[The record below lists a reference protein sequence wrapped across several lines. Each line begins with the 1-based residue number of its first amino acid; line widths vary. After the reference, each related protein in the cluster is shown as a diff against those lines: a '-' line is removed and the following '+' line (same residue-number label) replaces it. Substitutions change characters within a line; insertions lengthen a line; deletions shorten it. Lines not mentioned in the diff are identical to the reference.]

1 MKFNTVN
8 PVTEEIIGEYETMAS
23 DEIFEIAGKV
33 NGAYKEWKRS
43 SIEDRSKHLMN
54 AARVLRK
61 NKDGYARLMTLEMGK
76 PMKES
81 LAEIEKCAWL
91 AEVYAR
97 NSQRWLSDTTVG
109 AAEKP
114 PLPVA
119 GVVLSQPCA
128 FLNVPS
134 GHLGYFFSGPGAAR
148 QGNCSHKIRIQQV
161 FYVNVIRYYCPE
173 CVLGIT
179 RLLQNLFNGQC
190 TLGNL
195 VGVLEYGHIPRRQG
209 GKGEPEGLPERE
221 VPGHDA

>member
-109 AAEKP
+109 ADGKEHRIIYQ
-114 PLPVA
+114 PL
-119 GVVLSQPCA
+119 GCVLSIMPWNFPFWQALRFALPTLPA
-128 FLNVPS
+128 GNVS
-134 GHLGYFFSGPGAAR
+134 
-148 QGNCSHKIRIQQV
+148 
-161 FYVNVIRYYCPE
+161 
-173 CVLGIT
+173 VLT
-179 RLLQNLFNGQC
+179 
-190 TLGNL
+190 
-195 VGVLEYGHIPRRQG
+195 H
-209 GKGEPEGLPERE
+209 
-221 VPGHDA
+221 